1 MKASACFHQ
10 GILASAIIISLVV
23 VSPMSYGQTFAQT
36 PSQQFEANS
45 PQHWLGQAQ
54 QMMAERRFEVAQQ
67 YIQLAESML
76 QKQPS
81 AELAYTPAMARQQ
94 LQTLMSPE
102 TAQVSPS
109 QPAPAIDTTP
119 LPAPPSEQDLQSAGS
134 ALLAAR
140 QAIAVGDVET
150 AAAKITTA
158 KSLVT
163 DFSALNDSP
172 QAIEQ
177 LLQQQNRLSDMRAQA
192 DPDYNQQAAGF
203 LLAQAQTLIKYK
215 DVQTSRMLVEQAQ
228 QFQVS
233 FTPEMGDP
241 QQLLEEINA
250 IADVT
255 PESVAKAEDK
265 KNALSLLSQAQLAID
280 QKRWSDA
287 STFVNKAKA
296 IGLADNDY
304 DVDQIRPWQLEL
316 KIQNGQKTAVAQPV
330 AMDVASP
337 TQFDPNVANADFI
350 PSRDTTK
357 DVTVAAALPVE
368 ATLTDEVGAMSLY
381 ESGVKALNSNDQTRA
396 AEFFRLAQQRKAE
409 LTPAA
414 KLMIEKF
421 ATPMRD
427 DNVKP
432 AQAQTKA
439 MDLNQIRS
447 EQQAAFR
454 KLQSSIYKER
464 ADAEK
469 LLEKS
474 PTQALAKLTAVRTRI
489 AAANLTPETQRP
501 LLTLIERDITEIQA
515 YIEENLSEIQNE
527 EANESARDLVERRAQ
542 RRVDNDE
549 QIAKL
554 VSEYNTLIDER
565 RFDEAGQI
573 VRQAVELAPD
583 LDVVAVMDE
592 KYRAERNRLIAEDLK
607 SQRDQGFLNALH
619 SAERSSIPFSDE
631 LNPLQFGPSDEW
643 TEKSGT
649 RLRKLEQARYS
660 SDAERNIWNTLRQT
674 EVEGEYVGT
683 LAEAMGQLS
692 RQAAVNI
699 VFDNVALD
707 DANIQT
713 DQLIN
718 VPLTN
723 PVKLENALNI
733 ILGNARLTFSVENE
747 VIKVTTPESKRGKT
761 KAETY
766 YIGDL
771 VMPMQVRRNPMDMIW
786 NNNPYQ
792 GRGFG
797 NTRGGV
803 MNVNG
808 ANPSTI
814 PAVGSTNTLA
824 MAQQIGGGIPFGGG
838 GGQTGFG
845 GGGPSFG
852 NPAYGSVG
860 AGGQLGGISEADF
873 TPLIDLIQSTIQ
885 SDSWEDS
892 GTGEGTIQSYPANL
906 SLVVNN
912 TQEVQDQIVDL
923 LKKLRELNDVQIVIE
938 VRFITLTDNFF
949 ERVGIDFDFA
959 LNDNA
964 ENIGVGGD
972 TVSESG
978 VVGISSGVIEDGQF
992 AAPTGNLDLQF
1003 LQGGFAR
1010 AVPAFGGF
1018 DLGSAANFGFAILSD
1033 IEVFFLI
1040 QASKG
1045 NTRSNVTNS
1054 PTVTMFNGQSA
1065 TVTDGFQQPFVTSVT
1080 PVVGDFAVAH
1090 QPIITI
1096 LPDGTNLNVAA
1107 VVSNDR
1113 RSVRMT
1119 LVPQFTQI
1127 GDVQTFTFEGST
1139 STATSTNSFLDD
1151 LLDINNPDVSDD
1163 EIETTQTGVTVQLPI
1178 IATTSVSTVVSVP
1191 DGGTILLGGVKRLTE
1206 SRNEEGV
1213 PFLSNIPYVNR
1224 LFKNVGIGR
1233 TTTNLMMMVTPR
1245 IIIQA
1250 EEEAKQI
1257 GETLSN

>member
-1 MKASACFHQ
+1 MKASACFQQ
-10 GILASAIIISLVV
+10 GILASAMIISLAIA
-23 VSPMSYGQTFAQT
+23 SPVSYGQTSAPT
-36 PSQQFEANS
+36 PSQQYETNS

-54 QMMAERRFEVAQQ
+54 QMMAEGRFEVAQQ

-76 QKQPS
+76 EKQPNAVLEYS
-81 AELAYTPAMARQQ
+81 PAMARQQ
-94 LQTLMSPE
+94 LQALMSPA
-102 TAQVSPS
+102 TAPGEQ
-109 QPAPAIDTTP
+109 QP
-119 LPAPPSEQDLQSAGS
+119 LVQQDLQSAGT

-140 QAIAVGDVET
+140 QSLAVGDVET
-150 AAAKITTA
+150 AFASVTAA
-158 KSLVT
+158 KSLAS
-163 DFSALNDSP
+163 DFSQLGDSP
-172 QAIEQ
+172 QAIEA
-177 LLQQQNRLSDMRAQA
+177 LLQKQGQLADMRAQA
-192 DPDYNQQAAGF
+192 DPDYNRQAAAF
-203 LLAQAQTLIKYK
+203 LMNQAQTLVKYK
-215 DVQTSRMLVEQAQ
+215 DVRTSRMLVEQAQ
-228 QFQVS
+228 QFQVA

-241 QQLLEEINA
+241 QQLLKA
-250 IADVT
+250 IDAMTEST
-255 PESVAKAEDK
+255 PESVAKATAK
-265 KNALSLLSQAQLAID
+265 KKALSLLSQAQLAVD
-280 QKRWSDA
+280 QKRWSAATDL
-287 STFVNKAKA
+287 VNQTRAL
-296 IGLADNDY
+296 GLSDSDY

-316 KIQNGQKTAVAQPV
+316 KIQNGQKNSVAQASATEESAFAPGGQFV
-330 AMDVASP
+330 GDVA
-337 TQFDPNVANADFI
+337 QADFV
-350 PSRDTTK
+350 PSEDTTK
-357 DVTVAAALPVE
+357 NVTVAAALPVE
-368 ATLTDEVGAMSLY
+368 STLSDVKDAMALY
-381 ESGVKALNSNDQTRA
+381 RSGVDALNGDDIGRA
-396 AEFFRLAQQRKAE
+396 GEFFRLAMQHQEE

-414 KLMIEKF
+414 RMMIQNF
-421 ATPMRD
+421 NSQTPIRD
-427 DNVKP
+427 DNVIP
-432 AQAQTKA
+432 AQAQSTL
-439 MDLNQIRS
+439 DLDKIRN

-454 KLQSSIYKER
+454 KLQSTIYKER

-474 PTQALAKLTAVRTRI
+474 PNQALAKLTAVRTRI
-489 AAANLTPETQRP
+489 ASANLAPETQRP

-515 YIEENLSEIQNE
+515 YIEENLSEILNEEQNE
-527 EANESARDLVERRAQ
+527 AARDLVERRAQ
-542 RRVDNDE
+542 RRIDNDE
-549 QIAKL
+549 QIARL
-554 VSEYNTLIDER
+554 VEEYNVLINER
-565 RFDEAGQI
+565 RFDEAGRLVQ
-573 VRQAVELAPD
+573 QANELAPD
-583 LDVVAVMDE
+583 LEVVAVMSE
-592 KYRAERNRLIAEDLK
+592 KFRAERNTQIALDIKARREEGNMYGI
-607 SQRDQGFLNALH
+607 QA
-619 SAERSSIPFSDE
+619 AERAGIMMDE
-631 LNPLQFGPSDEW
+631 QIPLQFADADDW
-643 TEKSGT
+643 NEKSRA
-649 RLRKLEQARYS
+649 RLDRLENSRYS
-660 SDAERNIWNTLRQT
+660 SDAERNIWRTLRQT

-683 LAEAMGQLS
+683 LAEAMGQLAN
-692 RQAAVNI
+692 QAGVNI
-699 VFDNVALD
+699 VFDNVALE

-733 ILGNARLTFSVENE
+733 ILDNARLAFSVENE

-792 GRGFG
+792 GRGYG
-797 NTRGGV
+797 NNNGGV

-814 PAVGSTNTLA
+814 PPAAGTSTLA
-824 MAQQIGGGIPFGGG
+824 MAQQLGGGIQGNPFGGAG
-838 GGQTGFG
+838 GGQPNYSG
-845 GGGPSFG
+845 
-852 NPAYGSVG
+852 PAYGSPAYGAVG
-860 AGGQLGGISEADF
+860 GGQLGGITEADF
-873 TPLIDLIQSTIQ
+873 TPLIELIQSTIQ

-892 GTGEGTIQSYPANL
+892 GTGEGTIQAYPANL

-959 LNDNA
+959 LNDNTPV
-964 ENIGVGGD
+964 GVDAANAD
-972 TVSESG
+972 TLSESG
-978 VVGISSGVIEDGQF
+978 IIGRVSSEGVSASGQPF
-992 AAPTGNLDLQF
+992 LPTGNLDLQF
-1003 LQGGFAR
+1003 LQSGFQT
-1010 AVPAFGGF
+1010 AVPAVGGF
-1018 DLGSAANFGFAILSD
+1018 DIGTAASFGFAILSD
-1033 IEVFFLI
+1033 IEVYFLI

-1045 NTRSNVTNS
+1045 NARSNVTNS

-1065 TVTDGFQQPFVTSVT
+1065 TVTDGFQRPFVTSVT

-1096 LPDGTNLNVAA
+1096 LPDGTNLNVSA

-1127 GDVQTFTFEGST
+1127 GAVETFTFEGSQT
-1139 STATSTNSFLDD
+1139 RQISRDSFLDD
-1151 LLDINNPDVSDD
+1151 LLDINNPDNDNEEV
-1163 EIETTQTGVTVQLPI
+1163 ETINTGVTVQLPI

-1191 DGGTILLGGVKRLTE
+1191 DGGTILLGGIKRMTE
-1206 SRNEEGV
+1206 SRNENGL

-1233 TTTNLMMMVTPR
+1233 TTSNLMMMVTPR

-1257 GETLSN
+1257 GDTTLN